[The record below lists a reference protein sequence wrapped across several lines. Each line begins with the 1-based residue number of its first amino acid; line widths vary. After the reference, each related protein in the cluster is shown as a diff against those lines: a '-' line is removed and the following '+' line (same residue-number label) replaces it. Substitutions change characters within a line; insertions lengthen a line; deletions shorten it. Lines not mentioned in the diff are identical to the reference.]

1 MPAKSP
7 DYSIILAAGKGTRM
21 NSASIPK
28 VCFEINGIPAVNRA
42 IKVYNSCGIDQHI
55 LVVGALAGEVIETV
69 GREFNNAAFVYQRHQ
84 NGTAGAVKTVLN
96 SMPHIADNSDILVVA
111 GDRIIEQSVLERLF
125 NLFYTQNCDLA
136 MLTVSRRDGSSQGR
150 VVTDDLGNPL
160 AIIEMADIKQRTVYL
175 KLRELA
181 QSGILP
187 DRSALVELII
197 TIFFGEKD
205 NCNEAKAA
213 KAFGKLWQLLNDES
227 KDISADIILE
237 LIPESSSYF
246 EFKNPMGKIIRL
258 TPAEVEQAKYFN
270 TSVYLVKKS
279 LLAKALKNLRTDNA
293 QQEEYLS
300 DMVAILAEQQHGK
313 KTSVMKILNIADRS
327 KIMGFNNPAELL
339 EIENNLRDKEL
350 AETVNQ
356 MPANS
361 FRSLAEWRID
371 LQEVA
376 AGNVPASGLRTTLS
390 DIYSNDQATVK
401 HHLEL
406 YFPLLDYISNKLES
420 TEKIGLIRSP
430 GRLNVMGR
438 HVDHQGGNCNL
449 ITIGYETLMAV
460 HPREDDMVCLHH
472 VDEEN
477 FAPVKFSISELVED
491 LPWDDWLSL
500 VNSDK
505 LAKLISNYGVDWS
518 HYVKASLL
526 RLQKKFTNRRLVGM
540 DIFVTGNIP
549 MAAGLSSSSSLV
561 VGAADAVVAVNQL
574 DTFPSQLV
582 TLCGEGE
589 WFVGTRGGSAD
600 HAAVKLGE
608 RGKVVKVTFFDFA
621 VEDIV
626 EFPQD
631 YVMVVCDSGIK
642 ARKSSNAKDQF
653 NHRICC
659 YRMGFMLI
667 KKLFPQFAPLLKH
680 LRDVNVR
687 TLGVP
692 LSWIYRILLHLPEQ
706 ATLDELQQMLPEAD
720 LTALCANHCPPAD
733 GLYPIRGVVL
743 FGLSEFERSRLYA
756 DCLKNG
762 DIETI
767 GKLMNSSHDGDRV
780 MINRKGEQQIYQA
793 PTSNLHLL
801 KLMEDLDSGLPERV
815 IAAQLQWQPGSYHC
829 SIPEIDQM
837 VDLAIA
843 TPGVAGAQ
851 LAGAGLGG
859 CMMVLAHVDCVDEL
873 RKNIC
878 EKYYTPANL
887 TPNILICRPIS
898 GAGIITLPE

>member
-1 MPAKSP
+1 MSSKSP

-42 IKVYNSCGIDQHI
+42 IKVYNSCGINQHI

-69 GREFNNAAFVYQRHQ
+69 GSEFDNTSFVFQRQ
-84 NGTAGAVKTVLN
+84 QKGTADAVKTVLN
-96 SMPHIADNSDILVVA
+96 SMPHIDNNSDILVVA

-125 NLFYTQNCDLA
+125 NLYYTQNCDLA
-136 MLTVSRRDGSSQGR
+136 MLSISRRDGSSQGR
-150 VVTDDLGNPL
+150 IVTDDTNTPL
-160 AIIEMADIKQRTVYL
+160 AIIEMADIKQRTAYGQV
-175 KLRELA
+175 RELA
-181 QSGILP
+181 QNGSLP
-187 DRSALVELII
+187 DKAELIELLV
-197 TIFFGEKD
+197 TTFFGSTD
-205 NCNEAKAA
+205 NYNEAKAL
-213 KAFGKLWQLLNDES
+213 KAFGDLWQLLQDPDS
-227 KDISADIILE
+227 DISSSKLLE
-237 LIPESSSYF
+237 LIPETKTYF
-246 EFKNPMGKIIRL
+246 KFKDPTGKSIQL
-258 TPAEVEQAKYFN
+258 SPAEVEQTKYFN

-279 LLAKALKNLRTDNA
+279 LLEQALKNLRNDNA

-300 DMVAILAEQQHGK
+300 DMVAILAKHKIAK
-313 KTSVMKILNIADRS
+313 KAPVMKLLNIDDRA

-339 EIENNLRDKEL
+339 EIENNLRDKEIS
-350 AETVNQ
+350 ETATV
-356 MPANS
+356 MPKNS
-361 FRSLAEWRID
+361 FRPLADWHND
-371 LQEVA
+371 LQDIIS
-376 AGNVPASGLRTTLS
+376 GTTPASGLKTAL
-390 DIYSNDQATVK
+390 DEIYSHDQKTLN

-406 YFPLLDYISNKLES
+406 YFPLLDFVAEKLDP
-420 TEKIGLIRSP
+420 TQKVGLIRSP

-449 ITIGYETLMAV
+449 MTIGYETLMAV

-472 VDEEN
+472 IDADN
-477 FAPVKFSISELVED
+477 FASVEFSISELVKD

-526 RLQKKFTNRRLVGM
+526 RLQKKFTDRRLAGM

-626 EFPQD
+626 EFPQN
-631 YVMVVCDSGIK
+631 YVMAVCDSGIK

-659 YRMGFMLI
+659 YSIGFMLI
-667 KKLFPQFAPLLKH
+667 KKLFPQFAPLLHH

-687 TLGVP
+687 NLGIP

-706 ATLDELQQMLPEAD
+706 ATLDELKAMLPEAD

-762 DIETI
+762 DLEMI
-767 GKLMNSSHDGDRV
+767 GQLMNISHDGDRV
-780 MINRKGEQQIYQA
+780 TINTQKTPQPYHA

-801 KLMEDLDSGLPERV
+801 KLMEDLDSGTPERV

-829 SIPEIDQM
+829 SIPEIDKM
-837 VDLAIA
+837 VDIAIT
-843 TPGVAGAQ
+843 TPGVVGAQ

-859 CMMVLAHVDCVDEL
+859 CMMVLAHVDCINHL
-873 RKNIC
+873 RENIC
-878 EKYYTPANL
+878 QQYYTPAGIN
-887 TPNILICRPIS
+887 PNVLICRPIS
-898 GAGIITLPE
+898 GAGIITLP

>member
-1 MPAKSP
+1 MSSKSP
-7 DYSIILAAGKGTRM
+7 DYSLILAAGKGTRM
-21 NSASIPK
+21 NSATIPK

-42 IKVYNSCGIDQHI
+42 IKVYNNCGISQHI

-69 GREFNNAAFVYQRHQ
+69 GSQFDNTSFVFQRHQ
-84 NGTAGAVKTVLN
+84 KGTADAVKTVLN
-96 SMPHIADNSDILVVA
+96 SMPHIAADSDILVVA

-125 NLFYTQNCDLA
+125 DLYYTHNCDLA
-136 MLTVSRRDGSSQGR
+136 MLSVSRREGSSQGR
-150 VVTDDLGNPL
+150 IVTDDMDTPL
-160 AIIEMADIKQRTVYL
+160 AIIEMADIKQRTVYGQ
-175 KLRELA
+175 LRELA
-181 QSGILP
+181 KTGSLP
-187 DRSALVELII
+187 GKAELVELIVK
-197 TIFFGEKD
+197 TFFGSAD
-205 NCNEAKAA
+205 NYNEAKAV
-213 KAFGKLWQLLNDES
+213 KAFGDLWQLLQDS
-227 KDISADIILE
+227 SSDLSATRLLE
-237 LIPESSSYF
+237 LIPETKTYF
-246 EFKNPMGKIIRL
+246 EFTNPKGKSIKL
-258 TPAEVEQAKYFN
+258 SPAEVEQVKYFN

-279 LLAKALKNLRTDNA
+279 LLDRALDNLRNDNA

-300 DMVAILAEQQHGK
+300 DMVAILASSKIAK
-313 KTSVMKILNIADRS
+313 KAPVMKILNIDDRS

-339 EIENNLRDKEL
+339 EIENNLRDKEFT
-350 AETVNQ
+350 ETAAV
-356 MPANS
+356 MPENC
-361 FRSLAEWRID
+361 FRPLTDWCDE
-371 LQEVA
+371 LQGIVTGA
-376 AGNVPASGLRTTLS
+376 TPDSGLKTVLNKIYSHDQETLS
-390 DIYSNDQATVK
+390 N
-401 HHLEL
+401 HLEL
-406 YFPLLDYISNKLES
+406 YFPLLDYVTKKLDPN
-420 TEKIGLIRSP
+420 EKIGLIRSP

-449 ITIGYETLMAV
+449 MTIGYETLMAV
-460 HPREDDMVCLHH
+460 HPREDDMICLHH
-472 VDEEN
+472 VDEAN
-477 FAPVKFSISELVED
+477 FAAVEFSISELVKD

-505 LAKLISNYGVDWS
+505 LAELISNYGVDWS

-526 RLQKKFTNRRLVGM
+526 RLQKKFTDRRLIGM

-626 EFPQD
+626 EFPHD
-631 YVMVVCDSGIK
+631 YAMVVCDSGIK

-659 YRMGFMLI
+659 YRIGFMLI
-667 KKLFPQFAPLLKH
+667 KKLFPQFSPLLHH

-687 TLGVP
+687 NLGIP

-706 ATLDELQQMLPEAD
+706 ATLDELKAMLPEED
-720 LTALCANHCPPAD
+720 LTTLCANHCPPAD

-762 DIETI
+762 DLETI
-767 GKLMNSSHDGDRV
+767 GRLMNISHDGDRV
-780 MINRKGEQQIYQA
+780 AINNHGKQQPYYA
-793 PTSNLHLL
+793 ATSNLHLL
-801 KLMEDLDSGLPERV
+801 KLMEDLDSGTPERV

-829 SIPEIDQM
+829 SIPEIDKM
-837 VDLAIA
+837 VDIAIA
-843 TPGVAGAQ
+843 TPGVVGAQ

-859 CMMVLAHVDCVDEL
+859 CMMVLAHVDCIEQL
-873 RKNIC
+873 RGNIC
-878 EKYYTPANL
+878 EQYYSPANL
-887 TPNILICRPIS
+887 QPNILVCRPIS
-898 GAGIITLPE
+898 GAGIITLN

>member
-1 MPAKSP
+1 MSAKSP

-28 VCFEINGIPAVNRA
+28 VCFEINGVPAVNRA
-42 IKVYNSCGIDQHI
+42 IKVYNNCGISQHI

-69 GREFNNAAFVYQRHQ
+69 GSKFDNTAFVFQRRQ
-84 NGTAGAVKTVLN
+84 NGTADAVKTVLN
-96 SMPHIADNSDILVVA
+96 SMPHIDDDSDILVVA

-125 NLFYTQNCDLA
+125 NLYYTQNCDLA
-136 MLTVSRRDGSSQGR
+136 MLTVPRREGSSQGR
-150 VVTDDLGNPL
+150 IVTDSTDAPL
-160 AIIEMADIKQRTVYL
+160 AIIEMADIKQRATY
-175 KLRELA
+175 KLLHELA
-181 QSGILP
+181 QTGKLP
-187 DRSALVELII
+187 GKTKLIELIVA
-197 TIFFGEKD
+197 TFFGSAD
-205 NCNEAKAA
+205 NFNEAKAA
-213 KAFGKLWQLLNDES
+213 KAFGKLWQILHDPKS
-227 KDISADIILE
+227 KISATKILE
-237 LIPESSSYF
+237 LIPENSTYF
-246 EFKNPMGKIIRL
+246 DFKDSAGKVLRRS
-258 TPAEVEQAKYFN
+258 PAEVEQANFFN

-279 LLAKALKNLRTDNA
+279 LLKKALKNLRTNNA

-300 DMVAILAEQQHGK
+300 DIVAVLAEKDGK
-313 KTSVMKILNIADRS
+313 KVPVMKILNIGDRT

-339 EIENNLRDKEL
+339 EIENNLRNKEVS
-350 AETVNQ
+350 ETTTV
-356 MPANS
+356 MSEKS
-361 FRSLAEWRID
+361 FRPLIDWRND
-371 LQEVA
+371 LQKIA
-376 AGNVPASGLRTTLS
+376 AGAMPESGLKTTLNE
-390 DIYSNDQATVK
+390 IYSNDQATVNR
-401 HHLEL
+401 HLKL
-406 YFPLLDYISNKLES
+406 YFPLLDHVANKLAPA
-420 TEKIGLIRSP
+420 EKIGLIRSP

-449 ITIGYETLMAV
+449 MTIGYETLMAV
-460 HPREDDMVCLHH
+460 HQREDNMVCLHH

-477 FAPVKFSISELVED
+477 FASVEFSISELVED

-518 HYVKASLL
+518 YYVKASLL
-526 RLQKKFTNRRLVGM
+526 RLQKKFTDRRLVGM

-561 VGAADAVVAVNQL
+561 VGTADAVVAINQL

-626 EFPQD
+626 EFPHD

-659 YRMGFMLI
+659 YRIGFMLI
-667 KKLFPQFAPLLKH
+667 KKLFPQFAPLLHH

-687 TLGVP
+687 NLGIP

-706 ATLDELQQMLPEAD
+706 STLEELQQMLPEED
-720 LTALCANHCPPAD
+720 LAALCTNHCPPAD

-762 DIETI
+762 DLKTI
-767 GKLMNSSHDGDRV
+767 GQLMNSSHDGDRV
-780 MINRKGEQQIYQA
+780 SINIDGKQQPYQA

-801 KLMEDLDSGLPERV
+801 KLMEDLDSGAPERV

-829 SIPEIDQM
+829 SIPEIDKM
-837 VDLAIA
+837 VDLAIT
-843 TPGVAGAQ
+843 TPGVVGAQ

-859 CMMVLAHVDCVDEL
+859 CMMVLAHIDCVDDL

-878 EKYYTPANL
+878 EKYYAPAKIK
-887 TPNILICRPIS
+887 PNILICRPIS